1 MKKESIAIVGIGC
14 RLPGGMNDPGKVWEK
29 LTQGFDAIVDVP
41 LERWDN
47 KLFYHPDRKKPGKVY
62 TQKGGFLNCDITQS
76 DPTFFSI
83 SSKEAKYLD
92 PQQLLL
98 LEVAWEAMEDGGI
111 VPEKIEGSNTGVFIA
126 SFNLDRLLINSDPF
140 NHTFIDGHSSESMV
154 ATMLSARLSHTFDFK
169 GPCISLDTACSSSLV
184 TIHYACQSI
193 WNGECEMALA
203 GGAHLMLCPYYGFTM
218 CKGGFLSE
226 ENQCRSFD
234 ADATGYV
241 RGEGA
246 GILFLKSYSQA
257 VKDQNPIYALI
268 RGTGINHNGRS
279 RSLPVPSKVA
289 QSELIKKT
297 LSSAGVLPEQI
308 QLIEAQGT
316 GSRVA
321 DPIEAEALYEGLG
334 KREGKTYLG
343 SIKSNIGHLESA
355 AGIASV
361 IKAALSIKNQKIVPS
376 IHFDTPNPEIPFE
389 KYGFVVPR
397 ELTGFPKPD
406 EKLFALVNSFG
417 YSGTNAHLILE
428 EAPKKE
434 STKKKRA
441 SGTSLPFT
449 ISAKNKQA
457 LVEKVEQLIQFLKKE
472 KWDYQ
477 DLSYTLL
484 ARAAHLEQRLFFL
497 AENEKQVLEKLESFL
512 QGKENGWTTGRVLPK
527 KNRKIVFVYPASGA
541 SKSQGAAPDQ
551 LAAWGIKPE
560 KLITRETA
568 ETKTGVL
575 RSAVSYSCAQDF
587 VSAFPGKISLE
598 KTQDDQ
604 LVQLTGDFEI
614 LELLKR
620 ELTQNGT
627 QAELEEKGAISQAID
642 EAAGIFVQIGSCAE
656 TKAAISTCLAA
667 KKAEGVVISLDHDT
681 FATLGQLYA
690 AGVQI
695 DWSQFVLAGSNFISL
710 PHYPWQRKRHWIESK
725 YFRFWLSG
733 IQDAPLLKREIPLPD
748 PCWETEISEILFPWI
763 QGASQVPK
771 SLFIEAAFQAQRKV
785 FGQASF
791 ALCDLQFPHELLLN
805 SREQPHLHIQLSK
818 EEKRV
823 KVFSKMRKSDE
834 YEWKLHFS
842 GKFLEE
848 NQEPQ
853 TLDLN
858 PEEYPESL
866 KREGLSERI
875 FFTATKFLVQ
885 LKAPE
890 KKEKEY
896 LFFPPVLD
904 QAFQAFAFLFGE
916 NLAAL
921 QEIERVDFLSSA
933 KEEMWIVGEI
943 VSQDEV
949 QARGAFHLCDA
960 TGNVL
965 LYASGIKWALS
976 QPVNKNSRDQL
987 CSKLKQLPFDARC
1000 AEISQNLVQIF
1011 SSVLQVVPENF
1022 DGSKCLGDLGIDSL
1036 MGFDVQ
1042 MRVEELLNVD
1052 LPITMIKRET
1062 TISDIAAFMAE
1073 GIEGENQKSE
1083 VRMQK

>member
-1 MKKESIAIVGIGC
+1 MKKEPIAIVGIGC
-14 RLPGGMNDPGKVWEK
+14 RLPGGMNDPAVVWEK

-47 KLFYHPDRKKPGKVY
+47 KLFYHPDRKKPSKVY

-98 LEVAWEAMEDGGI
+98 LEVAWEAMEDGGV

-126 SFNLDRLLINSDPF
+126 SFNLDRLLTNSDPY
-140 NHTFIDGHSSESMV
+140 NHPFIDSHSSESMV

-279 RSLPVPSKVA
+279 RSLPVPSKAA
-289 QSELIKKT
+289 QCELIKKT

-361 IKAALSIKNQKIVPS
+361 IKAALSIKNRKIAPS

-389 KYGFVVPR
+389 KYGFVVPK
-397 ELTGFPKPD
+397 ELTAFPKPD

-434 STKKKRA
+434 SAKKKKA

-457 LVEKVEQLIQFLKKE
+457 LVEKVEQLVQFLKRE

-484 ARAAHLEQRLFFL
+484 ERSAHLEQRLFFL
-497 AENEKQVLEKLESFL
+497 AENENDLLEKLESFL
-512 QGKENGWTTGRVLPK
+512 QGKEKGWTTGRVLPK
-527 KNRKIVFVYPASGA
+527 KNRKIVFVYPASGDCKPESPEA
-541 SKSQGAAPDQ
+541 DQ

-560 KLITRETA
+560 KLIITGTGEA
-568 ETKTGVL
+568 KKGVL
-575 RSAVSYSCAQDF
+575 RCAVSQSDAQDF
-587 VSAFPGKISLE
+587 ASAFQGKISLE
-598 KTQDDQ
+598 KTGEDQ
-604 LVQLTGDFEI
+604 LPVLTGDFEI
-614 LELLKR
+614 LKLLQL

-642 EAAGIFVQIGSCAE
+642 EAVGIFVQIGSCAD
-656 TKAAISTCLAA
+656 TTGAISACLTA
-667 KKAEGVVISLDHDT
+667 KKAEGVVISVEEDL
-681 FATLGQLYA
+681 FACLGKLYA

-695 DWSQFVLAGSNFISL
+695 DWSQFVLAESNFISL
-710 PHYPWQRKRHWIESK
+710 PHYPWQKKRHWIESK

-733 IQDAPLLKREIPLPD
+733 TEDAALLKREIPFPD
-748 PCWETEISEILFPWI
+748 PCWETEINEILFPWI
-763 QGASQVPK
+763 QGASQIPK

-785 FGQASF
+785 FGEASF
-791 ALCDLQFPHELLLN
+791 SLRDLQFPQELLLN
-805 SREQPHLHIQLSK
+805 PREQPHLHVQLSK
-818 EEKRV
+818 EV
-823 KVFSKMRKSDE
+823 KGVKIYSKVRKSDE

-842 GKFLEE
+842 GKLLEE
-848 NQEPQ
+848 KQGPQ
-853 TLDLN
+853 TVGLI

-885 LKAPE
+885 LRAPV

-904 QAFQAFAFLFGE
+904 QAFQAFALLFGE

-921 QEIERVDFLSSA
+921 QEIERVDFLSSS
-933 KEEMWIVGEI
+933 KEEMWVVGEI
-943 VSQDEV
+943 VSQDEI
-949 QARGAFHLCDA
+949 QARGTFHLCDA

-965 LYASGIKWALS
+965 LYATGIKWALS
-976 QPVNKNSRDQL
+976 QPVNKNSRGQL
-987 CSKLKQLPFDARC
+987 SSKLKQLPFDARC
-1000 AEISQNLVQIF
+1000 AEISQNLMQIF

-1052 LPITMIKRET
+1052 LPVTMIKRET
-1062 TISDIAAFMAE
+1062 TISDIAAFVAAGMDE
-1073 GIEGENQKSE
+1073 CK
-1083 VRMQK
+1083 K